1 MFFDLFCNQIFFSNT
16 LRPFYNTKLMREI
29 TEEQRLV
36 GLVGMEGNTNSK
48 PKLKMMRC
56 PSYGVDAR
64 IEELGERVMWR
75 ERCSEGRGEYG
86 EKRKVW
92 KDGK

>member
-1 MFFDLFCNQIFFSNT
+1 
-16 LRPFYNTKLMREI
+16 MREI

-64 IEELGERVMWR
+64 IEELGERVM
-75 ERCSEGRGEYG
+75 
-86 EKRKVW
+86 
-92 KDGK
+92 

>member
-1 MFFDLFCNQIFFSNT
+1 M
-16 LRPFYNTKLMREI
+16 KEI

-48 PKLKMMRC
+48 PKLKMMRW

-64 IEELGERVMWR
+64 IEEVGERVM
-75 ERCSEGRGEYG
+75 
-86 EKRKVW
+86 
-92 KDGK
+92 

>member
-1 MFFDLFCNQIFFSNT
+1 
-16 LRPFYNTKLMREI
+16 MREI

-48 PKLKMMRC
+48 PKLKMMRW

-64 IEELGERVMWR
+64 IEELGERVM
-75 ERCSEGRGEYG
+75 
-86 EKRKVW
+86 
-92 KDGK
+92 